1 MKAIGL
7 FLSVLLQISDPVV
20 SRVGFE
26 QKLGASLDRSIVLR
40 DEDGQPVRVGDLFK
54 GRSIVLTPV
63 YYECPM
69 LCSMQLNGL
78 VRALKVMRGSA
89 GKEFDVLTFSIDAG
103 ETPETARERKA
114 RYAREYGRPGAAA
127 GWRFL
132 TGDAESIERLAENIG
147 FRFTRNPAT
156 GQIAHASVLVTLTPD
171 GRVAQ
176 YFGGIE
182 YDPAELEESLRKASA
197 GKTGSLIDRVLLYC
211 YEYDPSTGRY
221 SLAVLRAARLGGVA
235 TLCGL
240 VALAWWSS
248 RRRRLA

>member
-1 MKAIGL
+1 
-7 FLSVLLQISDPVV
+7 
-20 SRVGFE
+20 
-26 QKLGASLDRSIVLR
+26 
-40 DEDGQPVRVGDLFK
+40 
-54 GRSIVLTPV
+54 
-63 YYECPM
+63 M